1 MVDIY
6 LFIIQNIA
14 QNSCNPLQNFP
25 FISQYL
31 LYCKLNELIQQ
42 FLIQKDKSSDVFNE
56 ESKNELKGPDVIRK
70 NKSLNVFNVESENEQ
85 DACYE
90 ESKNERDGSLFV
102 LENKNQEDFF
112 DRIIKLAK
120 VKFVINLFIYNYH
133 K

>member
-1 MVDIY
+1 M
-6 LFIIQNIA
+6 N
-14 QNSCNPLQNFP
+14 
-25 FISQYL
+25 
-31 LYCKLNELIQQ
+31 
-42 FLIQKDKSSDVFNE
+42 VFNE
-56 ESKNELKGPDVIRK
+56 
-70 NKSLNVFNVESENEQ
+70 ESENEQ

-90 ESKNERDGSLFV
+90 ESENEQDESSFV

>member
-25 FISQYL
+25 FISQYS

-70 NKSLNVFNVESENEQ
+70 NKSLNVFNEESENEQ
-85 DACYE
+85 
-90 ESKNERDGSLFV
+90 DGSLFV

>member
-1 MVDIY
+1 
-6 LFIIQNIA
+6 
-14 QNSCNPLQNFP
+14 
-25 FISQYL
+25 
-31 LYCKLNELIQQ
+31 
-42 FLIQKDKSSDVFNE
+42 
-56 ESKNELKGPDVIRK
+56 
-70 NKSLNVFNVESENEQ
+70 LNVFNVESENEQ